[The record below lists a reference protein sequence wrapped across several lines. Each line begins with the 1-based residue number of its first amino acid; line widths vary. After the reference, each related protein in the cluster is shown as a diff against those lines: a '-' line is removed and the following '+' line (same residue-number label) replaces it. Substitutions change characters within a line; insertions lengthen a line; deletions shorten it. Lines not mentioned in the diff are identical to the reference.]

1 MKKNAKLTRTYST
14 FRDAKLANRLKD
26 EELKSIFDS
35 LDKSNQGFITT
46 NLLKKVLVDEGL
58 GKGIVKKAVDTLD
71 QDKDDKI
78 FAADFLRLKEM
89 KTDIIERALTGRVA
103 IPDWADFINNLKEI
117 YEHCEALETGQNAQ
131 YIPQLARVNS
141 NQFGIA
147 VQTVDGQIWTH
158 GDADVPFTLQSCSK
172 PITYCIAE
180 GDRGEEKMMRH
191 VGHEPSGRKFNAFE
205 LDERNPAEKKPF
217 NPMINAGAIV
227 TASLLKPDY
236 EPADRFGYVQTVWQR
251 LSDRGDG
258 QPTTIGFDNATYLS
272 ELRHADRNFAL
283 SYFMKGEGVFDKS
296 VNSDERVR
304 AHLEF
309 YLQLCSMT
317 GTTRD
322 MASVASALANGGT
335 NPITKEKIFPAAC
348 VRNCLSIMFSC
359 GMYDYSGEFAYSVG
373 LPAKSGVSGCVM
385 VVVPNLLGMCI
396 WSPRI
401 DDQGNSVRAVE
412 FCKQLTSR
420 YAFHVFD
427 DVISCSEG
435 SQKKNPRLRQ
445 ATNKEI
451 NVISEFIFAA
461 ANGNLTRVMELVLA
475 GTSVNVADYDGRA
488 ALHLAAAEG
497 RLKVAEYLVN
507 KGANVLVRDRWGA
520 TPFDEAVRAGHK
532 DLAALLERAGNE
544 RKAAPDSAPESDVV
558 TPIADGHSPR
568 LVETA

>member
-1 MKKNAKLTRTYST
+1 MQAKLNRTYST
-14 FRDAKLANRLKD
+14 FRDAKASNRLKD

-46 NLLKKVLVDEGL
+46 SLLKKVLTDEGL

-71 QDKDDKI
+71 SDKDDKI

-103 IPDWADFINNLKEI
+103 IPDWVDFINNLKEI
-117 YEHCEALETGQNAQ
+117 YDSCALLTSGQNAQ
-131 YIPQLARVNS
+131 YIPQLARVDP
-141 NQFGIA
+141 NQFAIA

-158 GDADVPFTLQSCSK
+158 GEADVPFTLQSCSK

-180 GDRGEEKMMRH
+180 GDRGEEKIARH

-227 TASLLKPDY
+227 TASLLKPDF

-258 QPTTIGFDNATYLS
+258 QPTTVGFDNATYLS

-283 SYFMKGEGVFDKS
+283 SYFMKGEGVFDRS

-401 DDQGNSVRAVE
+401 DEQGNSVRAVE
-412 FCKQLTSR
+412 FCKQLTAR

-461 ANGNLTRVMELVLA
+461 SNGNLTRVMELVLA

-507 KGANVLVRDRWGA
+507 KGANVHVKDRWGA
-520 TPFDEAVRAGHK
+520 TPLDEAIRAGHK
-532 DLAALLERAGNE
+532 EVATLLEKAGGVRKEDLAAAV
-544 RKAAPDSAPESDVV
+544 DSAPASGHAPAVV
-558 TPIADGHSPR
+558 K
-568 LVETA
+568 TA